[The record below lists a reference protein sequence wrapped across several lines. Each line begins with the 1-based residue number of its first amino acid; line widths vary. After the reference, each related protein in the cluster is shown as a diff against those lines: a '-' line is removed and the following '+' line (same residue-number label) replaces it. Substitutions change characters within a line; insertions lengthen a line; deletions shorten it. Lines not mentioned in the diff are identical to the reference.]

1 MTLTGLL
8 KRAEKLI
15 TDNSPGILTGLAV
28 AGSVAT
34 AYLTGVASMRA
45 ARLIDETEAFGN
57 YGLEPKEK
65 VILVWRMYLPAVI
78 TGGVTV
84 TCIIF
89 SNRIGSR
96 RAAAVAA
103 AYSLTERAFEEYRD
117 KVVEKL
123 GERKEQ
129 AIRDE
134 IVQDRMDR
142 HPPVQ
147 SQVIVTGTGD
157 VLCTD
162 AYSGRYF
169 NSSVESIRQAQNDV
183 NFQILHDGYASLTD
197 FYDRLGLS
205 STQISDNVGWN
216 SGRMLEI
223 FFSAALTPEQ
233 KPCVSIEFSVEPY
246 HNYTKVY
253 N

>member
-1 MTLTGLL
+1 V
-8 KRAEKLI
+8 EK
-15 TDNSPGILTGLAV
+15 AW
-28 AGSVAT
+28 
-34 AYLTGVASMRA
+34 
-45 ARLIDETEAFGN
+45 
-57 YGLEPKEK
+57 K
-65 VILVWRMYLPAVI
+65 MYLPAVI

-117 KVVEKL
+117 KVIEKL
-123 GERKEQ
+123 GDRKEQ

-169 NSSVESIRQAQNDV
+169 NSSIESIKQAQN
-183 NFQILHDGYASLTD
+183 NTNYQILHDGYASLTD
-197 FYDRLGLS
+197 FYGRIGLDP
-205 STQISDNVGWN
+205 TQVSDDVGWN
-216 SGRMLEI
+216 SDRMLEI
-223 FFSAALTPEQ
+223 FFSAALTPNDQ
-233 KPCVSIEFSVEPY
+233 KPCVSIEFNVVPFR
-246 HNYTKVY
+246 NYTKVY